1 MGNAMKMRQSVAE
14 FERAFH
20 EHTHTDRK
28 RRHEVRKEAIQRTK
42 VRHRE
47 RHVQSQFRRFVTLMV
62 TLVATVVVV
71 AYAMFQILAWIMA

>member
-1 MGNAMKMRQSVAE
+1 MKMRQSVAE

-20 EHTHTDRK
+20 EHTHVDRA
-28 RRHEVRKEAIQRTK
+28 RRHEVRREAIKRTK

-62 TLVATVVVV
+62 SLVATVVLVS
-71 AYAMFQILAWIMA
+71 YGMFETLSWLMS

>member
-1 MGNAMKMRQSVAE
+1 MKMRQSVAE

-28 RRHEVRKEAIQRTK
+28 RRHEVRSEAIKRTK

-47 RHVQSQFRRFVTLMV
+47 RHVQGQFRRFVTLMAALIV
-62 TLVATVVVV
+62 TVVVV
-71 AYAMFQILAWIMA
+71 TYGMFQTLAWIMA

>member
-1 MGNAMKMRQSVAE
+1 MKMRQSVAE

-28 RRHEVRKEAIQRTK
+28 RRHEVRKEAIKRTQ

-62 TLVATVVVV
+62 ALVATVVVV
-71 AYAMFQILAWIMA
+71 SYGMFQVLSLLMSS